1 MKSMKTKNN
10 CCVLYLRYST
20 DKQKEESIEYQRAE
34 CEKFCELNGYEIIDE
49 YVDRAHTACNSNRK
63 NYIRLLKDAHNDPDW
78 NNVIVYSFSRIFRNL
93 NEALTQEAL
102 LSSKGIQLLSVK
114 EHYDNTMEG
123 TLMRV
128 VQHYVD
134 AKQPQ
139 KCAEHTH
146 SRLKQKAL
154 KSEHCG
160 GTPPLGYDI
169 VNKKLVINHEE
180 AETVRKIFDMY
191 INGYSYMDMAE
202 KLNLEGRKTKANSPF
217 KKNSFS
223 SILKQKKYIGTF
235 VWNRA
240 SAQNVFYQYN
250 NHLSKPIEEQIIV
263 ENGCPAIIDEET
275 FNKVQEI
282 LEERSNG
289 RAKNKGR
296 HHYML
301 SGLKI
306 LKCKECGAYLI
317 GSTRTSHGN
326 LYRYYNCPN
335 HKKNR
340 ANKDVPRCPTKE
352 LRADYLEEYIGKTIV
367 IHILNRKLFPEY
379 NELLKSPTD
388 HQTIG
393 KLRGTQK
400 AIENILKAIEK
411 SGGDDLLLE
420 RLSALKEEKKALESS
435 LHQPDLTLPADDIEI
450 KKFKTKFVHF
460 LTDTDTLEIRE
471 FLKTVI
477 VSITLDNDGVDVKLE
492 V

>member
-63 NYIRLLKDAHNDPDW
+63 NYIRLLKDAHNNPDW

-93 NEALTQEAL
+93 NDALTQEAL

-160 GTPPLGYDI
+160 GTPPLGYDV
-169 VNKKLVINHEE
+169 VNKKLVINNDE
-180 AETVRKIFDMY
+180 AETVRKIFDMC
-191 INGYSYMDMAE
+191 INGYSYTDIAE
-202 KLNLEGRKTKANSPF
+202 QLNREGRKTKANSPF

-240 SAQNVFYQYN
+240 SSQNAFYQYN
-250 NHLSKPIEEQIIV
+250 NHLSKPEEEQVIID
-263 ENGCPAIIDEET
+263 NGCPAIIDKET
-275 FNKVQEI
+275 FDKAQKI

-289 RAKNKGR
+289 RAKNKGC

-301 SGLKI
+301 SGIQI

-317 GSTRTSHGN
+317 GSTRNSHGN
-326 LYRYYNCPN
+326 TYRYYNCPN
-335 HKKNR
+335 HKRDR
-340 ANKDVPRCPTKE
+340 ANKDKIPCPTKE
-352 LRADYLEEYIGKTIV
+352 IRADYLEDYIAKNIT

-379 NELLKSPTD
+379 DRLLKMPTD
-388 HQTIG
+388 HKAIG
-393 KLRGTQK
+393 KLRGINK

-420 RLSALKEEKKALESS
+420 RLSALKEEKKELENE
-435 LHQPDLTLPADDIEI
+435 LNQGDLSMPTDDMEI
-450 KKFKTKFVHF
+450 KRFKTKFAKF
-460 LTDTDTLEIRE
+460 LINSDVPEVRD
-471 FLKTVI
+471 FLKMVI
-477 VSITLDNDGVDVKLE
+477 VSITLDNDAVDVRLE